1 MLRHSW
7 IPRTVFNKMWC
18 SFNAYWCPRGALCV
32 VVEKRD
38 PPTPHS
44 SCPILMVKETP
55 TLSTQR
61 HRSPHPFHQNCP
73 GDWGRRASCRF
84 ERETEFLHFHSSCSI
99 PMVKGAPDERE
110 KQNPFI
116 LHSSYIIPVIK
127 ETTYHPHRD
136 SGVLI
141 KSTPPSISPKTVWR
155 AGVVALVGTREALHF
170 IGFLSNAATFLG
182 PPGSF
187 E

>member
-1 MLRHSW
+1 MREGE
-7 IPRTVFNKMWC
+7 T
-18 SFNAYWCPRGALCV
+18 G
-32 VVEKRD
+32 

-136 SGVLI
+136 TGVLI
-141 KSTPPSISPKTVWR
+141 KSTPPSISPKLSGGLGSPCLL
-155 AGVVALVGTREALHF
+155 ARERCC
-170 IGFLSNAATFLG
+170 ISS
-182 PPGSF
+182 GS
-187 E
+187 

>member
-7 IPRTVFNKMWC
+7 MPRTVFNKMWC

-110 KQNPFI
+110 KQSLPILHFSCSIPVVKETPIPSTQNPFI
-116 LHSSYIIPVIK
+116 SHPLCSIPNTISSNPCQF
-127 ETTYHPHRD
+127 HPNQEGGCVCALFHW
-136 SGVLI
+136 
-141 KSTPPSISPKTVWR
+141 TP
-155 AGVVALVGTREALHF
+155 E
-170 IGFLSNAATFLG
+170 
-182 PPGSF
+182 
-187 E
+187 